1 MKPAAFDHIRAT
13 SLDHAIAV
21 LAEQD
26 GDAKVL
32 AGGQSLVPLLAMR
45 LAQPTALV
53 DLAGLDELSYVR
65 ADGDHLEIG
74 AMTRARTVETSALV
88 AERVPLLPAALRHVG
103 HVTIRNRG
111 TIGGS
116 AAHADPAAE
125 LPAVLRALDG
135 ELVATGPGGRR
146 TIPAAD
152 FFRGFLDTALDP
164 GEVLTAVRIPA
175 QPPGVRVAVQEF
187 ARRHGDFAI
196 VAVFAAVEL
205 DDSARVRS
213 ARLGVA
219 GADQVPVRADAAE
232 ALLAGQPLTPEVAR
246 AAAEAVAAATRP
258 TDDIHAPAD
267 YRRRVAAVLTRRCL
281 EQAGAPGAERSSAA

>member
-1 MKPAAFDHIRAT
+1 MKPATFDYVRAT
-13 SLDHAIAV
+13 SLDHAVSV
-21 LAEQD
+21 LAEHD

-53 DLAGLDELSYVR
+53 DLAGLDELAYVR
-65 ADGDHLEIG
+65 ANGDHLEIG

-88 AERVPLLPAALRHVG
+88 AERVPLLPAALHHVG

-116 AAHADPAAE
+116 AVHADPAAE

-146 TIPAAD
+146 TIAAAD
-152 FFRGFLDTALDP
+152 FFQGFLDTALDP
-164 GEVLTAVRIPA
+164 DEVLTAVRIPA

-196 VAVFAAVEL
+196 AAVFAAIEL

-213 ARLGVA
+213 ARIAVA
-219 GADQVPVRADAAE
+219 GADQVPVRATAAE
-232 ALLAGQPLTPEVAR
+232 AVLAGQQPTREVLR

-258 TDDIHAPAD
+258 NDDVHAPAD
-267 YRRRVAAVLTRRCL
+267 YRRRIAAVLTRRCL
-281 EQAGAPGAERSSAA
+281 EQATATPGERSTAA